1 MSRPEFDGTELLI
14 KVFSLNQPVASLLVL
29 AMGAFM
35 FKTQWAC
42 HPWRPGADK
51 GGEGKSKWVEKY
63 IWNEEKQRTAR
74 RAPGDQ
80 LLKEEQNFLIRH
92 CYL

>member
-14 KVFSLNQPVASLLVL
+14 KVFSLNQAVASLLVL

-42 HPWRPGADK
+42 HPRRPSGRGGGARERLN
-51 GGEGKSKWVEKY
+51 GRLELVW
-63 IWNEEKQRTAR
+63 
-74 RAPGDQ
+74 
-80 LLKEEQNFLIRH
+80 
-92 CYL
+92 